1 MANHHATLARIVE
14 MARIRFI
21 DNEPAVQA
29 FARFTYDAEEIAAYA
44 PNQDADDEEHVVPD
58 AACGA
63 MQLPANLCAELREEA
78 SASVAAYRSARAVAR
93 AHAEVL
99 HANGPLGWAPIAE
112 VLDKV
117 DNEDSDDLNDFDDEE
132 DDPGVTSKQRTFLAS
147 FETARRDGRG
157 APSSPRGAAAHMK
170 NQS

>member
-14 MARIRFI
+14 MACIRFL

-29 FARFTYDAEEIAAYA
+29 FARFTYDAEETAAYA
-44 PNQDADDEEHVVPD
+44 PNQDADNKEHAIPD

-63 MQLPANLCAELREEA
+63 MQLPTDLCTELREEA
-78 SASVAAYRSARAVAR
+78 SASVAACQSAR

-117 DNEDSDDLNDFDDEE
+117 DNEDSDDLDDFDDEE
-132 DDPGVTSKQRTFLAS
+132 DDPGVTSVKAY
-147 FETARRDGRG
+147 
-157 APSSPRGAAAHMK
+157 SSSTYCNLVRVFCCIYIRVA
-170 NQS
+170 